1 MQGKELFG
9 RLCPHLNKTG
19 ATEGR
24 QRQVGL
30 PGRDLFHHLC
40 PHLNKTGATED
51 YLDCKTLGKL
61 LEP

>member
-1 MQGKELFG
+1 MQGKELFYC
-9 RLCPHLNKTG
+9 LCPHLNG
-19 ATEGR
+19 AGAIEGR

-30 PGRDLFHHLC
+30 PGMELSRCLC